1 MRGHFAPHPRHYED
15 YYIRQVGHGGPVFQG
30 SKTQKGF
37 GLGGILGG
45 ILKSAMPLIKQGA
58 KTLGREALR
67 AGVGITQDVL
77 EGRNLRTSAKTRL
90 KRAGRSLTQ
99 QAIHG
104 MDARSTS
111 AGRKGIKRKATG
123 RRVTS
128 ARGKRKKRS
137 LDIFD

>member
-1 MRGHFAPHPRHYED
+1 M
-15 YYIRQVGHGGPVFQG
+15 FQG

-37 GLGGILGG
+37 GLGGLLGG

-77 EGRNLRTSAKTRL
+77 EGRNLRTSAKSGL

-99 QAIHG
+99 KLFTAW
-104 MDARSTS
+104 MP
-111 AGRKGIKRKATG
+111 G
-123 RRVTS
+123 RRVPDV
-128 ARGKRKKRS
+128 KV
-137 LDIFD
+137 